1 MLMANNLTYNNVINA
16 EGNPSHSPSPGH
28 QIELQNAQLCI
39 VRLSFGELFLDIL
52 LKISHRVL
60 QHWMRKSREG
70 TKFDQYIMSI
80 IFRVCITHLIEF
92 MMSMIF

>member
-60 QHWMRKSREG
+60 QHWMRKSG
-70 TKFDQYIMSI
+70 KAPNSI
-80 IFRVCITHLIEF
+80 NTLCLLFFVFVSLT
-92 MMSMIF
+92 